1 MDNSKHKKIIDF
13 ILNCDYNTKRSEINI
28 LLQSVF
34 MHNKELYN
42 TYLEDIKEGSK

>member
-1 MDNSKHKKIIDF
+1 MNNNKHKKIIDF

-34 MHNKELYN
+34 KDNKELYN
-42 TYLEDIKEGSK
+42 TYLDELKEGSK